1 MRSFKKIVVLSIAGL
16 MLMGG
21 VSLAT
26 AGDTVKAGVSAK
38 ELKQELLKLLVPAEK
53 KLVALAQAMP
63 EGKFAWRP
71 NDKVRTFGEANLHVA
86 ATNYWVLVYLGDT
99 LPKDVP
105 ITKEFKTAFQFE
117 KNKTKEQVIKALQG
131 SFKLFKEK
139 IEKTPAA
146 DLFKTR
152 EYFGTKGTLHN
163 FFLLFVTHNHEHLGQ
178 LIAYARSC
186 NVKPPWSK

>member
-1 MRSFKKIVVLSIAGL
+1 MKSFNKIIVLSVSVFL
-16 MLMGG
+16 LMGAF
-21 VSLAT
+21 SFA
-26 AGDTVKAGVSAK
+26 APGDTVKSKVSAK
-38 ELKQELLKLLVPAEK
+38 ELKQELLTLLVPVEK

-71 NDKVRTFGEANLHVA
+71 NDKVRTFGEATLHVA

-105 ITKEFKTAFQFE
+105 ITKEFKSAVQFE
-117 KNKTKEQVIKALQG
+117 KNKSKEQVIKALHG

-186 NVKPPWSK
+186 GVKPPWSK